1 MVSLLQVQILHL
13 WRVISAVSSC
23 FHIEVSLPMEPST
36 IARLSTEW
44 ASHIFRHH
52 TAGLQTYHKS
62 SSVST
67 RHYSLH
73 NPLSAST
80 ARYLNSLRTQ
90 RRLAS
95 ILCHAWRPSTA
106 KKYASTVNEFL
117 HFCST
122 HGVPLGD
129 ALPASES
136 LLCAFAASF
145 AGSLAGSSINNK
157 MSALRGW
164 HIQNDVPW
172 HCGLQLKYI
181 LRGAGNMRPPIWK
194 MVGCVSR
201 ILLDLSF
208 FSSRS

>member
-1 MVSLLQVQILHL
+1 MSL
-13 WRVISAVSSC
+13 
-23 FHIEVSLPMEPST
+23 SLEPNT
-36 IARLSTEW
+36 VARLSTEW
-44 ASHIFRHH
+44 ASRVFRRH
-52 TAGLQTYHKS
+52 ASGLYTS
-62 SSVST
+62 PDSRSFSRFV
-67 RHYSLH
+67 
-73 NPLSAST
+73 
-80 ARYLNSLRTQ
+80 NSPGTQ
-90 RRLAS
+90 CRLTTV
-95 ILCHAWRPSTA
+95 LCHAWRPSTA
-106 KKYASTVNEFL
+106 KKYVSTVNEFM
-117 HFCST
+117 HFCCT
-122 HGVPLGD
+122 HGIPLGE